1 MWISNWPKPKEDN
14 LLMFQP
20 LLAFAPF
27 NFSIRKY
34 CFQISIKMEKEN
46 KKTERYASSWPNCAS
61 YTLHIQCMDGKL
73 HLWPWKI
80 LKIYWQPQYTLNHN
94 LEKKYP
100 NCPQ

>member
-20 LLAFAPF
+20 FLAFAPF

-46 KKTERYASSWPNCAS
+46 KKTERYASS
-61 YTLHIQCMDGKL
+61 
-73 HLWPWKI
+73 
-80 LKIYWQPQYTLNHN
+80 
-94 LEKKYP
+94 
-100 NCPQ
+100 